1 MASTLFGAIGIA
13 TILEELLRML
23 SYIAII
29 VVCFK
34 GIQAIN
40 LYLNKNSK

>member
-13 TILEELLRML
+13 TVLEALLRML

-29 VVCFK
+29 IVCFK
-34 GIQAIN
+34 GVQAIN
-40 LYLNKNSK
+40 TYLNKNSN